1 MRCQQQQLSG
11 YVLFLFLTSPMIP
24 SPNSSKWKKA
34 SRGCALSVVAVCARK
49 NFDLDYAGTSSTNAL
64 GITHKEHPGVCKTC
78 WNNRKV
84 LVADIHKVLYPPFC
98 PQVSAF
104 DTTSLCLYV
113 DVLYGQTS
121 IGKKTSWTV
130 VEPHIISGNDARL
143 HLILTDTIKGLHTV
157 LYDQ

>member
-1 MRCQQQQLSG
+1 MICSANPHYIPWHKMTNNLHLS
-11 YVLFLFLTSPMIP
+11 
-24 SPNSSKWKKA
+24 
-34 SRGCALSVVAVCARK
+34 
-49 NFDLDYAGTSSTNAL
+49 
-64 GITHKEHPGVCKTC
+64 ITHTEHPGVCKTC

-84 LVADIHKVLYPPFC
+84 LDADIHKVLYPPFC
-98 PQVSAF
+98 PQMSTF